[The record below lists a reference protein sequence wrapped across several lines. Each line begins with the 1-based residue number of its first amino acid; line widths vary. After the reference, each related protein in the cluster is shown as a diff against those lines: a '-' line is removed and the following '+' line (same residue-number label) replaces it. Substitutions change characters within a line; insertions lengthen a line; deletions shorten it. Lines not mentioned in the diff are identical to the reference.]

1 MLTNELFK
9 KVNHI
14 FAMSRLYCED
24 GEFEKMNRERNKL
37 VEMVQANIIEQG
49 ILNNYDTDMKY
60 VYNQY
65 HSL

>member
-14 FAMSRLYCED
+14 FAISRLYCED
-24 GEFEKMNRERNKL
+24 GDFEKMDRERNKL
-37 VEMVQANIIEQG
+37 VEMVRDHVIDQG
-49 ILNNYDTDMKY
+49 ILDNYDTDMKY

>member
-24 GEFEKMNRERNKL
+24 GEFEKINRERNKL

-49 ILNNYDTDMKY
+49 ILNDYDTDMKY
-60 VYNQY
+60 SYNQY

>member
-9 KVNHI
+9 RINHI
-14 FAMSRLYCED
+14 FAISRLYCED
-24 GEFEKMNRERNKL
+24 GDFEKMDCERNKL
-37 VEMVQANIIEQG
+37 KEMVRDGVIEEG
-49 ILNNYDTDMKY
+49 ILQNFDSDMKY

>member
-14 FAMSRLYCED
+14 FAISRLYCED
-24 GEFEKMNRERNKL
+24 GDFGKMGRERNKL
-37 VEMVQANIIEQG
+37 VEMVTANIIEQG
-49 ILNNYDTDMKY
+49 ILDDYDTDMKY
-60 VYNQY
+60 IYNQY

>member
-14 FAMSRLYCED
+14 FTISRLYCED
-24 GEFEKMNRERNKL
+24 GDFEKMDNERNKL
-37 VEMVQANIIEQG
+37 KEMVKNHIIEQG
-49 ILNNYDTDMKY
+49 ILDNFDADMKY
-60 VYNQY
+60 VYNQH

>member
-9 KVNHI
+9 HINHI
-14 FAMSRLYCED
+14 FAISRLFCED
-24 GEFEKMNRERNKL
+24 GDFEKMDCERNKL
-37 VEMVQANIIEQG
+37 KEMVRDGVIEES
-49 ILNNYDTDMKY
+49 ILQNFDSDMKY

>member
-14 FAMSRLYCED
+14 FAISRLYCED
-24 GEFEKMNRERNKL
+24 GDFEKMDRERNKL
-37 VEMVQANIIEQG
+37 AEMVKDNVIDQE
-49 ILNNYDTDMKY
+49 ILDNFDFDMKY